1 MAEKTASVQNLQTK
15 RQKLDMTTLKR
26 LLSYMG
32 EYKKTLVLV
41 VVCIFVSA
49 AASAASSMFLQTLID
64 DYIAPLLLTDSP
76 VFTGLLQIL
85 AVMAVIYLAGTLAT
99 WIYNRLMVTIAQGTL
114 KKIRDDMF
122 SKMQR
127 LPVRYFDTHTFGDTM
142 SCIPTIPTPCAR

>member
-64 DYIAPLLLTDSP
+64 DYIAPLLLADSP
-76 VFTGLLQIL
+76 VFTGLLKML

-99 WIYNRLMVTIAQGTL
+99 WI
-114 KKIRDDMF
+114 
-122 SKMQR
+122 
-127 LPVRYFDTHTFGDTM
+127 
-142 SCIPTIPTPCAR
+142 